1 MNDTNVSHTGD
12 NNDSLHVDV
21 EAVVNQRL
29 PRYRRLIPRWA
40 INWLKRTICQDE
52 LNGILER
59 TRGTR
64 NAQFCGAVLRDLNVR
79 YTAGGILPDPA
90 KPKVIIVCNHPLGAL
105 DGITMIHWAAAT
117 YGPDVHFIVNDILT
131 AVKPLEDV
139 FLPVNLYGRQ
149 SRHSTIDIEAVFRSD
164 SPIIMF
170 PAGLV
175 SRKRSSGLIRDLK
188 WHKMFVNKAIE
199 YHRDVIPVYFDARN
213 SPFFYNFAKFRRKI
227 GLRFNFEM
235 MYLPREIFRSRDAS
249 FRLIVGDTIPWQSLE
264 GGRKASRQA
273 QKIKKIIYNLSNQP
287 FQPDDDDDDQ
297 SDSD

>member
-1 MNDTNVSHTGD
+1 MLSNKTQQTSGSDALS
-12 NNDSLHVDV
+12 VDV

-29 PRYRRLIPRWA
+29 SRYRHLIPRFA

-52 LNGILER
+52 LNGILYR
-59 TRGTR
+59 TRGKR
-64 NAQFCGAVLRDLNVR
+64 NAEFCDAVLKDLNVT
-79 YTAGGILPDPA
+79 YNIEGVLPDA
-90 KPKVIIVCNHPLGAL
+90 NHQRVIIVCNHPLGAL

-131 AVKPLEDV
+131 AVKPLEDI

-149 SRHSTIDIEAVFRSD
+149 SRHSSADIEAVFQSN

-175 SRKRSSGLIRDLK
+175 SRKGRNGTICDLK

-199 YHRDVIPVYFDARN
+199 YKRDIIPVFFDARN
-213 SPFFYNFAKFRRKI
+213 SSFFYNFAKFRSKI

-235 MYLPREIFRSRDAS
+235 IYLPREIFRSRGAR
-249 FRLIVGDTIPWQSLE
+249 FTLHIGHTIPWQLLD
-264 GGRKASRQA
+264 GGRKAWHQA
-273 QKIKKIIYNLSNQP
+273 QKIKKTVYSLSNQP
-287 FQPDDDDDDQ
+287 YQPDDDDDDQ
-297 SDSD
+297 SANN